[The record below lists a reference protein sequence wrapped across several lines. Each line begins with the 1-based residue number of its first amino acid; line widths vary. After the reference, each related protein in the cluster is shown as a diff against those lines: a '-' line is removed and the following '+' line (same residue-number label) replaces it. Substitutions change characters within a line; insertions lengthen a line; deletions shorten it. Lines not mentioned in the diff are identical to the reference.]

1 MDPGT
6 GQMKRVAWFFLIL
19 FFLLMLSACLPNKKL
34 TVASTAGLLEDVA
47 KSSYRQSDLKLV
59 REGMPAY
66 LMLMDGMVAAWPGN
80 DRLLLAA
87 AQSYASYAS
96 GFVEGQDENYAR
108 ALYARARDYALKSLA
123 QRGLQEPV
131 ATPFES
137 FQEQVHK
144 MGQDD
149 VPYLFWSAACWG
161 NWIRLN
167 LESMEAMA
175 QLPRVETMMKRVL
188 ALDEGY
194 YYGGPHVFMG
204 IWYASRPKM
213 AGGDLAKAHDH
224 FLKAIELGQG
234 KFLMTYV
241 YYADQYARR
250 VFDKQLFVSTLQKVI
265 DTPADI
271 LPELTLLNTI
281 AHDRAQT
288 LLQQVNE
295 YFD

>member
-6 GQMKRVAWFFLIL
+6 GQMKRAAWFFLPL
-19 FFLLMLSACLPNKKL
+19 FLILMLTACLPNKKL
-34 TVASTAGLLEDVA
+34 TVASTAALLEDIA
-47 KSSYRQSDLKLV
+47 NSSSRQSDLRLV
-59 REGMPAY
+59 HDGMPAY
-66 LMLMDGMVAAWPGN
+66 LMLMDGMVEAWPDN

-96 GFVEGQDENYAR
+96 GFVEGQDDNYAR
-108 ALYARARDYALKSLA
+108 ALYARARDYALKSLV
-123 QRGLQEPV
+123 QRGLQAP
-131 ATPFES
+131 ATTPFDS
-137 FQEQVHK
+137 FEEQVQK

-149 VPYLFWSAACWG
+149 VPYLFWSATCWG
-161 NWIRLN
+161 NWIRFN

-188 ALDEGY
+188 ALDEGF

-204 IWYASRPKM
+204 VWYASRPKM
-213 AGGDLAKAHDH
+213 AGGDLAKARDH

-241 YYADQYARR
+241 FYADQYARR

-265 DTPADI
+265 DTPADT
-271 LPELTLLNTI
+271 LPELTLLNTV
-281 AHDRAQT
+281 ARNKAQT
-288 LLQQVNE
+288 LLEQANE

>member
-1 MDPGT
+1 
-6 GQMKRVAWFFLIL
+6 MKRVAWSFLTLFLI
-19 FFLLMLSACLPNKKL
+19 LMLSACLPNKKL
-34 TVASTAGLLEDVA
+34 TVASTAGLLEEIAD
-47 KSSYRQSDLKLV
+47 STSRQSDLRLV
-59 REGMPAY
+59 HEGMPAY
-66 LMLMDGMVAAWPGN
+66 LMLMDGMVAAWPDN

-96 GFVEGQDENYAR
+96 GFVEGRDDNYAR
-108 ALYARARDYALKSLA
+108 ALYARARDYALKSLV

-131 ATPFES
+131 ATPLEK
-137 FQEQVHK
+137 FQTQVQK
-144 MGQDD
+144 MGRDD

-175 QLPRVETMMKRVL
+175 QLPRVEIMMRRVL
-188 ALDEGY
+188 KLDEGF

-204 IWYASRPKM
+204 VWYASRPKM
-213 AGGDLAKAHDH
+213 AGGDLAKARDH

-288 LLQQVNE
+288 LLKQANE